1 MILDKDLFFTVNSSG
16 TVTPLSVP
24 TTNNGSSSTAVIDLG
39 AEVNP
44 LGGHELTFHVH
55 GNSGGSVTS
64 SPTIKVDW
72 QTSPS
77 GSSGTWKTIATTPA
91 LPVVANGGVM
101 YRMKIVDGVQR
112 YNQAVV
118 TTTLN
123 TSGAVSSKTVDI
135 FLTKEQ

>member
-1 MILDKDLFFTVNSSG
+1 MILDKDLYFTVNSSG
-16 TVTPLSVP
+16 TVTPLAVP

-44 LGGHELTFHVH
+44 LGGHELTFHVV
-55 GNSGGSVTS
+55 GNKGGSVTS

-72 QTSPS
+72 QTSPNI
-77 GSSGTWKTIATTPA
+77 SSGYKTIATTPA

-112 YNQAVV
+112 YNKAVV
-118 TTTLN
+118 TTTLG

>member
-16 TVTPLSVP
+16 VPTPLAVP
-24 TTNNGSSSTAVIDLG
+24 TSNTSSSTAVIDLG

-72 QTSPS
+72 KTSPN
-77 GSSGTWKTIATTPA
+77 GSSNWKTIATTPP
-91 LPVVANGGVM
+91 LPVVVNGGVM

-118 TTTLN
+118 TTTLG
-123 TSGAVSSKTVDI
+123 TSGAVSSKTVEI

>member
-16 TVTPLSVP
+16 TVTPLAVP

-55 GNSGGSVTS
+55 CNSGGSVTS

-72 QTSPS
+72 KTSPD
-77 GSSGTWKTIATTPA
+77 SSSWKTIATTPD
-91 LPVVANGGVM
+91 LPVVVNGGVM
-101 YRMKIVDGVQR
+101 YRMKIVDGVKR

-118 TTTLN
+118 TTKLP
-123 TSGAVSSKTVDI
+123 TSASVSSKTVDI